1 MKTLRFE
8 IAMHQRTSKNSL
20 VFGLLSVFYLNCK
33 KFVPTGI
40 AVMPWKF
47 NSHR

>member
-1 MKTLRFE
+1 MKNLRFE

-20 VFGLLSVFYLNCK
+20 VFGLSVFYLNCK